1 MAKATLHDRLVAAL
15 LASGERL
22 VPDAATQRY
31 TVLTCSHPKAPQGW
45 HYYVGRAGALRV
57 GPSASASRAVSETL
71 KDTLLGIARLKQ
83 A

>member
-15 LASGERL
+15 LAAGERL
-22 VPDAATQRY
+22 VPDAATRRY

-45 HYYVGRAGALRV
+45 HYYVGWAGALRV
-57 GPSASASRAVSETL
+57 GPTVSASRAVSEDL
-71 KDTLLGIARLKQ
+71 RNSLLGIARLKQ